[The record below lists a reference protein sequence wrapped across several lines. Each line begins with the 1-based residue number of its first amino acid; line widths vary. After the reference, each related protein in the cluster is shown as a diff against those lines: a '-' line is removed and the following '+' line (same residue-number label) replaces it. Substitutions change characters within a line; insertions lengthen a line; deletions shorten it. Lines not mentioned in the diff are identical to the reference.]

1 MQTPHAAISQAAQ
14 ALLERATDT
23 RTKNAITKAELVLK
37 SGVKIVEC
45 ADGWLV
51 SSTRGEHVYRV
62 NNVYGCPCKAGAS
75 GKPCYHAQAIELMI
89 EAGKYTMPKLTSRVV
104 YEPDDLDEWFR

>member
-23 RTKNAITKAELVLK
+23 RTKNAITKAEWHLLNGLEPVK
-37 SGVKIVEC
+37 S

-51 SSTRGEHVYRV
+51 KSATSPTIYRV
-62 NNVYGCPCKAGAS
+62 SSVYGCPCKAGA
-75 GKPCYHAQAIELMI
+75 GGNVCWHRQAVDVMI
-89 EAGKYTMPKLTSRVV
+89 EAGKYTMPVLTSRVV
-104 YEPDDLDEWFR
+104 YEPDTSEWF